1 MRNDPY
7 FTRARFPSVCAETA
21 RKIEKGDEI
30 AYYPRDRKAYHAESK
45 QAAEL
50 RGLQFNAAFDMAD
63 SNW

>member
-7 FTRARFPSVCAETA
+7 FTRARFPSLCAETG

-30 AYYPRDRKAYHAESK
+30 AYYPRARKVYHADSK

-50 RGLQFNAAFDMAD
+50 RGQQFAAAFNMAD
-63 SNW
+63 VNY

>member
-7 FTRARFPSVCAETA
+7 FTRARFPSFCAETG

-30 AYYPRDRKAYHAESK
+30 AYYPRDRKAYHADSE

-50 RGLQFNAAFDMAD
+50 RGLQFNAAFNMPDA
-63 SNW
+63 NW